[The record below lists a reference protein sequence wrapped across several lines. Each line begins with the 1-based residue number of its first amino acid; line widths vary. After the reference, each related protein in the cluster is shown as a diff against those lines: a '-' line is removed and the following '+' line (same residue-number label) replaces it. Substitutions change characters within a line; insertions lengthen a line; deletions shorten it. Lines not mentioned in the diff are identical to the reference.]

1 MKVQVTVSPALR
13 VMFVTGLPSEQVA
26 LACRQ
31 SNGTV
36 SAMLYPEPG
45 LGTVNV
51 FDWPLA
57 RLNPVVQVGAN
68 SNACVLSSGFVVLR
82 TMIVAGCG
90 GGGPISR
97 INVALQKTVTVSL
110 VRRYAHPVY
119 GKQVT
124 RTKKV
129 KARNDHGAKAGD
141 TVRIMETRPL
151 AKTVNW
157 RVTEIVERAK

>member
-1 MKVQVTVSPALR
+1 MAEQTEAPRTRRKVRQGVVTSDK
-13 VMFVTGLPSEQVA
+13 ME
-26 LACRQ
+26 
-31 SNGTV
+31 
-36 SAMLYPEPG
+36 
-45 LGTVNV
+45 
-51 FDWPLA
+51 
-57 RLNPVVQVGAN
+57 
-68 SNACVLSSGFVVLR
+68 
-82 TMIVAGCG
+82 
-90 GGGPISR
+90 
-97 INVALQKTVTVSL
+97 KTVTVSL

-129 KARNDHGAKAGD
+129 KARNEHGAKTGD

>member
-1 MKVQVTVSPALR
+1 MAEAQTAARTRRKIRQGVVTSDK
-13 VMFVTGLPSEQVA
+13 M
-26 LACRQ
+26 
-31 SNGTV
+31 
-36 SAMLYPEPG
+36 
-45 LGTVNV
+45 
-51 FDWPLA
+51 A
-57 RLNPVVQVGAN
+57 R
-68 SNACVLSSGFVVLR
+68 
-82 TMIVAGCG
+82 
-90 GGGPISR
+90 
-97 INVALQKTVTVSL
+97 TVTVAL

-129 KARNDHGAKAGD
+129 KARDEHGAKAGD